1 MTTAYNLDWFR
12 ENFENIRVDVDRM
25 KYLDELQITVS
36 TLNSKDLALI
46 ASQLQLDVIFD
57 CINTSDKYVLIFILF
72 FIRINTEQVNQYK
85 INT

>member
-12 ENFENIRVDVDRM
+12 GNFENIRIDVDRM

-46 ASQLQLDVIFD
+46 ASQLQLDIIFD
-57 CINTSDKYVLIFILF
+57 CFNTSDKYVLMFILF
-72 FIRINTEQVNQYK
+72 FIK
-85 INT
+85 IN